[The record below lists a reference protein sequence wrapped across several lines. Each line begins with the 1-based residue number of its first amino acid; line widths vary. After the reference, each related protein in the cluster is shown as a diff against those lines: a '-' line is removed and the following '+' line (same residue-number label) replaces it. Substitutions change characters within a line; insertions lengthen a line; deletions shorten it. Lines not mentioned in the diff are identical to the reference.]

1 MNPIHYQKRANDLTR
16 RFASILITVS
26 ILFATLPL
34 NISAA
39 ESKDVPNVNATAGA
53 DTAKKQTG
61 LWYKT
66 KILPAERKAAADKF
80 KQTYYA
86 TREGKVPPGMD
97 PGGVPHYFGPYPN

>member
-1 MNPIHYQKRANDLTR
+1 MKPIHNQKSAIDLTK
-16 RFASILITVS
+16 RFASILIIVA

-39 ESKDVPNVNATAGA
+39 DSKDVPNVNATAGA

-66 KILPAERKAAADKF
+66 KILPAKRKAAADKF
-80 KQTYYA
+80 KQTY
-86 TREGKVPPGMD
+86 
-97 PGGVPHYFGPYPN
+97 